1 MKLKEVISLFENDPM
16 LNLLLAK
23 INEPEINIKLKGL
36 VGSSDALTLLITSG
50 KIDNPLLVIMHDK
63 EDASLLIN
71 DLDNL
76 KNSKIASFF
85 PTSYK
90 RPYQPESIDN
100 ANILQRSETL
110 TRILNEETKIIVTYP
125 EALAEK
131 VVNKRALLQNVFNAN
146 IGELVDIPFLSEL
159 FSTFGFQ
166 STDFVY
172 EPGQFAVRGGIIDV
186 FSYSSESPIRIELF
200 GDEIESIRSFDP
212 ETQLSKKSL
221 QRASIMPNTHT
232 LLLKEE
238 RISLLEYLSEN
249 TLVWIKDLRETQDII
264 AKAFEKAVNSFQN
277 ILSISNNTQVVQSPS
292 LLYETS
298 KSFTSNLKKR
308 KTIEF
313 GKRSFLSPTFKIDFQ
328 NKPQPLFHK
337 NFEFLANYL
346 SKLQHEGFNIFIFSN
361 SEKQLERLTTI
372 FEEIDPSLSFTG
384 IAGNLNTGFI
394 STFSKIACFTDHQ
407 IFNRIHRTNQQPKF
421 NKKKALTL
429 KELKSLQTGDYVVH
443 IDHGIAR
450 FAGLDKVLRN
460 GNQQEVVRL
469 VYRDDDL
476 LYVSVHALHK
486 ISKYAGKEGGPTTTS
501 KLGSKDWETK
511 KNRVKSKIK
520 SIAKELI
527 TLYAKRKTAPGF
539 AFPKDTFLQAELES
553 SFFYQDTPDQLSATA
568 DIKADMERL
577 HPMDRL
583 ICGDVGFG
591 KTEVAIRAAF
601 KAVNANKQ
609 VAILVPT
616 TILALQHYQTFSD
629 RLQDFPITI
638 EFINRFKTA
647 KEITTIK
654 KKLNDGHID
663 ILIGTHRVVN
673 KDIIFKDLGLMII
686 DEEQKFGVKIKE
698 QLKKLRVNVD
708 AITLTATPIPRT
720 LHFSLMGARDLSII
734 ATPPPNRVP
743 VTTEIC
749 EFGEEVIRDAI
760 HHELRRKGQVFF
772 VHNRIG
778 DIESLANLIYKLVP
792 DTRIAIAHGQMTGP
806 KLEQVM
812 VKFIN
817 GSYDVLISTNIIES
831 GLDIPNANTI
841 IINKAHMFGL
851 SDLHQMRGRVGR
863 SNTKAYCYLLT
874 PPNATISSDARK
886 RLIALDEFSDL
897 GDGFK
902 VAMRD
907 LDIRGAGNLLGSEQS
922 GFIND
927 LGFEMYHKI
936 LDDAVLE
943 LKENEFKE
951 LFQHDLSHEKVLN
964 SFINDCILETDLEIL
979 IPQNYINDTSERL
992 RLYNDLDNVQT
1003 DDALL
1008 ALEDNTKDRFG
1019 KLPEPV
1025 NELIKSVRLRWL
1037 GRDFGLDKIVLKKS
1051 LMNLHI
1057 LEGKKDNYF
1066 LSPAFKSLIQF
1077 TQNHPKRCKIKEQ
1090 KEKLI
1095 ISINKI
1101 ESLDDSFRIFSHFKK
1116 D

>member
-951 LFQHDLSHEKVLN
+951 LFQRDLSHEKVLN

>member
-1 MKLKEVISLFENDPM
+1 MKLKEVISLFENEPM

-90 RPYQPESIDN
+90 KPYQPESIDN

-200 GDEIESIRSFDP
+200 GDEIESIRTFDP

-346 SKLQHEGFNIFIFSN
+346 SKLRHEGFNIFIFSN

-394 STFSKIACFTDHQ
+394 STISKIACFTDHQ
-407 IFNRIHRTNQQPKF
+407 IFNRIHRTNEQPKF

-874 PPNATISSDARK
+874 PPNASISSDARK

-951 LFQHDLSHEKVLN
+951 LFQHDLSNEKVLN

-1066 LSPAFKSLIQF
+1066 LSTAFKSLIQF

-1101 ESLDDSFRIFSHFKK
+1101 ESLDDSFRIFAHFKK

>member
-1 MKLKEVISLFENDPM
+1 MKVKEVISVFENDPM

-23 INEPEINIKLKGL
+23 INEPQTNINLKGL
-36 VGSSDALTLLITSG
+36 VGSSDALTLLITSER
-50 KIDNPLLVIMHDK
+50 INQPILVIMHDK
-63 EDASLLIN
+63 EDASLLLN
-71 DLDNL
+71 DLFNL
-76 KNSKIASFF
+76 KKSRTASFF

-90 RPYQPESIDN
+90 KPYQPESIDN

-110 TRILNEETKIIVTYP
+110 TNILNEETKIIVTYP
-125 EALAEK
+125 EALVEK
-131 VVNKRALLQNVFNAN
+131 VVNKRALLKNIFKAN
-146 IGELVDIPFLSEL
+146 IGELVDIAFLSEL

-186 FSYSSESPIRIELF
+186 FSFSSEFPLRIELF
-200 GDEIESIRSFDP
+200 GNEIESIRTFDP

-221 QRASIMPNTHT
+221 QWVSIMPNTHT
-232 LLLKEE
+232 QLLKEE
-238 RISLLEYLSEN
+238 RISLLEYLSKD

-264 AKAFEKAVNSFQN
+264 TKAFERAANSFQA

-308 KTIEF
+308 KIIEF
-313 GKRSFLSPTFKIDFQ
+313 GKRSFLSPAFKIDFK
-328 NKPQPLFHK
+328 NKPQPSFHK
-337 NFEFLANYL
+337 NFAFLANCL
-346 SKLQHEGFNIFIFSN
+346 GELQHEGFRIFIFSN

-372 FEEIDPSLSFTG
+372 FEEIDLSLSYSG
-384 IAGNLNTGFI
+384 ITGNLNTGFI
-394 STFSKIACFTDHQ
+394 SPTSKIACFTDHQ
-407 IFNRIHRTNQQPKF
+407 IFDRINRTNEKPKF
-421 NKKKALTL
+421 NKKKALAL
-429 KELKSLQTGDYVVH
+429 KELKSLQTGDYIVH

-450 FAGLDKVLRN
+450 FAGLDYVLRN

-476 LYVSVHALHK
+476 LYLSVHALHK
-486 ISKYAGKEGGPTTTS
+486 ISKYAGKEGGPPTTS

-511 KNRVKSKIK
+511 KTRVKSKVK
-520 SIAKELI
+520 NIAKELI
-527 TLYAKRKTAPGF
+527 ALYAKRKTAPGF

-568 DIKADMERL
+568 EIKADMERL

-616 TILALQHYQTFSD
+616 TILALQHYQTFSE

-638 EFINRFKTA
+638 DFVNRFKTT
-647 KEITTIK
+647 KEITAIK
-654 KKLNDGHID
+654 KKLKDGHID
-663 ILIGTHRVVN
+663 ILIGTHRIVN

-749 EFGEEVIRDAI
+749 EFSEEIIRDAI
-760 HHELRRKGQVFF
+760 YHELRRKGQVFF

-792 DTRIAIAHGQMTGP
+792 DARIAIAHGQMTGT

-817 GSYDVLISTNIIES
+817 GLYDVLISTNIIES

-886 RLIALDEFSDL
+886 RLIALNEFSDL

-907 LDIRGAGNLLGSEQS
+907 LDIRGAGDLLGSEQS
-922 GFIND
+922 GFVND

-951 LFQHDLSHEKVLN
+951 LFQHDLSREKVPN
-964 SFINDCILETDLEIL
+964 SFVGDCVLETDLEIL
-979 IPQNYINDTSERL
+979 IPQEYINNTSERL

-1003 DDALL
+1003 DEELL
-1008 ALEDNTKDRFG
+1008 TLENNTKDRFG
-1019 KLPEPV
+1019 TLPEPV
-1025 NELIKSVRLRWL
+1025 YELIKSVRLRWL
-1037 GRDFGLDKIVLKKS
+1037 GRDFGLDKIVLKNSEMK
-1051 LMNLHI
+1051 LHI
-1057 LEGKKDNYF
+1057 LEGKEDNYF
-1066 LSPAFKSLIQF
+1066 LSSPFKSLIEF
-1077 TQNHPKRCKIKEQ
+1077 AKNHPKRCKIKEQ
-1090 KEKLI
+1090 KKKLI
-1095 ISINKI
+1095 FSFNQIK
-1101 ESLDDSFRIFSHFKK
+1101 SLNDSFHLFSYFKR

>member
-90 RPYQPESIDN
+90 KPYQPESIDN

-200 GDEIESIRSFDP
+200 GDEIESIRTFDP

-486 ISKYAGKEGGPTTTS
+486 ISKYAGKESGPTATS

-1101 ESLDDSFRIFSHFKK
+1101 ESLDDSFRIFAHFKK

>member
-1 MKLKEVISLFENDPM
+1 MKLKEVILLFENDPM
-16 LNLLLAK
+16 LNLLSAK

-76 KNSKIASFF
+76 NNSKIASFF

-90 RPYQPESIDN
+90 KPYQPESIDN

-146 IGELVDIPFLSEL
+146 IGELVDISFLSEL

-200 GDEIESIRSFDP
+200 GDEIESIRTFDP

-328 NKPQPLFHK
+328 NKLQPLFHK

-346 SKLQHEGFNIFIFSN
+346 SKLRHEGFNIFIFSN

-407 IFNRIHRTNQQPKF
+407 IFNRIHRTNEQPKF

-951 LFQHDLSHEKVLN
+951 LFQHDLSHERVLN

-1008 ALEDNTKDRFG
+1008 ALENNTKDRFG

-1025 NELIKSVRLRWL
+1025 NELINSVRLRWL

-1051 LMNLHI
+1051 VMNLHI

-1066 LSPAFKSLIQF
+1066 LSTAFKSLIQF

>member
-1 MKLKEVISLFENDPM
+1 MKLKEVISLFENEPM

-90 RPYQPESIDN
+90 KPYQPESIDN

-200 GDEIESIRSFDP
+200 GDEIESIRTFDP

-346 SKLQHEGFNIFIFSN
+346 SKLRHEGFNIFIFSN

-394 STFSKIACFTDHQ
+394 STISKIACFTDHQ
-407 IFNRIHRTNQQPKF
+407 IFNRIHRTNEQPKF

-951 LFQHDLSHEKVLN
+951 LFQHDLSNEKVLN

-1066 LSPAFKSLIQF
+1066 LSTAFKSLIQF

-1101 ESLDDSFRIFSHFKK
+1101 ESLDDSFRIFAHFKK